1 LGFAKPLIS
10 LGEESFMNSKLE
22 TRVQVVSAEVLAM
35 LNRRALQR
43 NERSKTKLSSR
54 GFGLQRSRHFSSQNP
69 GVPGQIDVIDW
80 TYYDSA
86 SFAASA
92 AMANTVFFQVP
103 ISGTKLL
110 NATNLQGTGGQLP
123 FPQTLTITAL
133 KVYIA
138 NNTVP
143 ADLQNLLTNVSYTL
157 TVGLKPFFQ
166 CPLAVLSAGMG
177 GIVTAAANLGTV
189 PAGSAPLFTTSN
201 GIPDP
206 RCVYGL
212 NKPIIIGYGENFNV
226 TLTPNVAF
234 NFAANSTN
242 PAGVGTSIVIHLDGI
257 LTRQVQ

>member
-1 LGFAKPLIS
+1 MKHQLSAS
-10 LGEESFMNSKLE
+10 LA
-22 TRVQVVSAEVLAM
+22 VVSPDVIRA
-35 LNRRALQR
+35 LNRSAVER
-43 NERSKTKLSSR
+43 NARTKARLSSR
-54 GFGLQRSRHFSSQNP
+54 GFGLQRARHSMQNP

-80 TYYDSA
+80 TYYDSI

-92 AMANTVFFQVP
+92 AMANTVFFQTP

-138 NNTVP
+138 NNTIP
-143 ADLQNLLTNVSYTL
+143 ADLNNLMINTSYTL

-166 CPLAVLSAGMG
+166 SPLAVLTAGMG
-177 GIVTAAANLGTV
+177 AIVTAASQVGTA
-189 PAGSAPLFTTSN
+189 PAGSAPLFSTSN
-201 GIPDP
+201 GLPDP
-206 RCVYGL
+206 RAVYTL

-234 NFAANSTN
+234 NFAANTTN
-242 PAGVGTSIVIHLDGI
+242 PAGVGTTIVVHLDGI

>member
-1 LGFAKPLIS
+1 
-10 LGEESFMNSKLE
+10 MKLQTSVE
-22 TRVQVVSAEVLAM
+22 LVSPDLMARI
-35 LNRRALQR
+35 NQRAIER
-43 NERSKTKLSSR
+43 NARTKERFSSR
-54 GFGLQRSRHFSSQNP
+54 GFGKQLSRHSKQNP

-80 TYYDSA
+80 TYYDSV
-86 SFAASA
+86 SFNQGA
-92 AMANTVFFQVP
+92 AMANTVMFQTP

-110 NATNLQGTGGQLP
+110 NATNLQGVGGQLP

-143 ADLQNLLTNVSYTL
+143 ADLNNILTDVSYTL

-166 CPLAVLSAGMG
+166 CPVAVLTAGMG
-177 GIVTAAANLGTV
+177 AVVTAASQVGTA
-189 PAGSAPLFTTSN
+189 PSGSAPLFSTTN
-201 GIPDP
+201 GLPDP
-206 RCVYGL
+206 RAVYSL

-234 NFAANSTN
+234 NFTANTAN
-242 PAGVGTSIVIHLDGI
+242 PAGVGTTIVCHLDGV

>member
-1 LGFAKPLIS
+1 MTHEMQTSVS
-10 LGEESFMNSKLE
+10 LVGRN
-22 TRVQVVSAEVLAM
+22 VLDRI
-35 LNRRALQR
+35 NRRAVERNARTLDRISKRGLGPIRQR
-43 NERSKTKLSSR
+43 
-54 GFGLQRSRHFSSQNP
+54 HQNP

-86 SFAASA
+86 SFAQAA
-92 AMANTVFFQVP
+92 AMATTVYFQTP

-123 FPQTLTITAL
+123 FPQTLTVTAL
-133 KVYIA
+133 KVFIS

-143 ADLQNLLTNVSYTL
+143 ADLNNLMLNVSYTL

-166 CPLAVLSAGMG
+166 CPLAVLTAGMG
-177 GIVTAAANLGTV
+177 AIVTAAAQVGTA
-189 PAGSAPLFTTSN
+189 PAGSAPLFSTSN
-201 GIPDP
+201 GIPEP
-206 RCVYGL
+206 RAVYGL
-212 NKPIIIGYGENFNV
+212 NKPVIIGYGENFNV

-242 PAGVGTSIVIHLDGI
+242 PAGVGATIVVHLDGI

>member
-1 LGFAKPLIS
+1 MQRTLSTS
-10 LGEESFMNSKLE
+10 LKMASHDEVVRAINAANFRNAR
-22 TRVQVVSAEVLAM
+22 TRA
-35 LNRRALQR
+35 R
-43 NERSKTKLSSR
+43 LSER
-54 GFGLQRSRHFSSQNP
+54 GFGKQLPRCSQQNP

-80 TYYDSA
+80 TYYDSI

-92 AMANTVFFQVP
+92 AMATTVFFQTP

-110 NATNLQGTGGQLP
+110 NATNMQGQGGQLP

-143 ADLQNLLTNVSYTL
+143 ADLQNLLSDVSYTL

-166 CPLAVLSAGMG
+166 CPLAVLTAGMG
-177 GIVTAAANLGTV
+177 GIVTAVSNLGV
-189 PAGSAPLFTTSN
+189 LPAGSAPAFSTSN

-206 RCVYGL
+206 RAVYTL
-212 NKPIIIGYGENFNV
+212 SKPIVIGYGENFNV
-226 TLTPNVAF
+226 TLAPNVAF
-234 NFAANSTN
+234 NFAANTTN
-242 PAGVGTSIVIHLDGI
+242 PAGVGTTIVIHLDGI

>member
-1 LGFAKPLIS
+1 MKQLRTSVQLATPELIA
-10 LGEESFMNSKLE
+10 
-22 TRVQVVSAEVLAM
+22 R
-35 LNRRALQR
+35 LNRSAFER
-43 NERSKTKLSSR
+43 NERTKSRISSR
-54 GFGLQRSRHFSSQNP
+54 GFGLQRARHSMQNP

-80 TYYDSA
+80 TYYDSV
-86 SFAASA
+86 SFAQAA
-92 AMANTVFFQVP
+92 AMATSVLFQTP

-110 NATNLQGTGGQLP
+110 NATNMSGQGGQLP

-143 ADLQNLLTNVSYTL
+143 ADLQNLLSNVSYQL

-177 GIVTAAANLGTV
+177 GIVTAAAQVGTA
-189 PAGSAPLFTTSN
+189 PAGSAPLFSTSN
-201 GIPDP
+201 GVPDP
-206 RCVYGL
+206 RAVYSL

-234 NFAANSTN
+234 NFAANTTN
-242 PAGVGTSIVIHLDGI
+242 PAGVGTTIVVHLDGI